1 MYLFVVFLLL
11 GSEITFGSA
20 QKYQWQDP
28 RLWHVATSMENLEQG
43 YYVFSV
49 DEERVPCQYDDVI
62 FQPETSFRVN
72 LESSEETIQLRS
84 ISVMGQVNEMFG
96 GRNRGLRIQ
105 RFRLENLF
113 PAPHHPL
120 IFRRPEPEKRSPRH
134 SETSGHHLVVETCP
148 GKHALSAFSC

>member
-1 MYLFVVFLLL
+1 MELMYLFVVFLLL

-43 YYVFSV
+43 HYVFSV

-84 ISVMGQVNEMFG
+84 ISVMGQV
-96 GRNRGLRIQ
+96 
-105 RFRLENLF
+105 
-113 PAPHHPL
+113 
-120 IFRRPEPEKRSPRH
+120 K
-134 SETSGHHLVVETCP
+134 
-148 GKHALSAFSC
+148 